1 MDFEGASYVV
11 VRQPRLLQGNSH
23 FVRIDM
29 NSSNRTIRLTFRV
42 SEQEMQEI
50 EKLCKYAGVNVSDL
64 LRMAVFTASIK
75 SPDIPLI
82 DQQSFVEL
90 KRIGTNI
97 NQIAKA
103 INSGYGNPEQL
114 IPSVQ
119 AIQKDLD
126 RLTQYLVHHDSKN

>member
-29 NSSNRTIRLTFRV
+29 NNSNRTIRLTFRV

-64 LRMAVFTASIK
+64 LRIAVFTARIK
-75 SPDIPLI
+75 SPQIPLI
-82 DQQSFVEL
+82 DQQSFAEL
-90 KRIGTNI
+90 KRIGSNV

-103 INSGYGNPEQL
+103 INSGYGHLNQL
-114 IPSVQ
+114 APHVQ

-126 RLTQYLVHHDSKN
+126 RLTQYLINHDSKN

>member
-1 MDFEGASYVV
+1 M
-11 VRQPRLLQGNSH
+11 
-23 FVRIDM
+23 
-29 NSSNRTIRLTFRV
+29 TFRV
-42 SEQEMQEI
+42 SEEEMQEI
-50 EKLCKYAGVNVSDL
+50 DKLCEYAGVNISDL
-64 LRMAVFTASIK
+64 LRMAVFTARIK
-75 SPDIPLI
+75 SPQIPLI

-114 IPSVQ
+114 IPGVQ

>member
-42 SEQEMQEI
+42 SEEEMQEI
-50 EKLCKYAGVNVSDL
+50 DKLCKYAGVNISDL
-64 LRMAVFTASIK
+64 LRMAVFTARIK
-75 SPDIPLI
+75 SPQIPLI

-103 INSGYGNPEQL
+103 INSGYGNPDQL
-114 IPSVQ
+114 SPHVQ

-126 RLTQYLVHHDSKN
+126 QLTQYLVHHDSKD